1 VRPTLPPRKRLN
13 HVLAGAA
20 VLLTVLAIWPWVA
33 PVAAPRRAA
42 EAADTPPPPP
52 AIADLAPLAAFRA
65 VFERP
70 MFSPSR
76 RPPADGKVP
85 QLGIGIAERYRLL
98 GLVSAGDARRALL
111 AEGTRRFEIAEGAA
125 LDGWT
130 VARIEQDR
138 VVLSSPSGE
147 TELRL
152 YRAVPNGVNP
162 SAPEKP
168 VLEKPMLDNSGR

>member
-1 VRPTLPPRKRLN
+1 MRPKLPPRPRLN
-13 HVLAGAA
+13 NALAGAA
-20 VLLTVLAIWPWVA
+20 VLLTMLAIWPWVA
-33 PVAAPRRAA
+33 PVAAPGRTA
-42 EAADTPPPPP
+42 EATETLPPAP
-52 AIADLAPLAAFRA
+52 AIADLPSLATFRA

-70 MFSPSR
+70 IFSPSR
-76 RPPADGKVP
+76 RPPADGKAPV
-85 QLGIGIAERYRLL
+85 LGIGVAERYRLL
-98 GLVSAGDARRALL
+98 GLVSAGEARRALL

-147 TELRL
+147 AELRL
-152 YRAVPNGVNP
+152 LRAGPNGMNP

-168 VLEKPMLDNSGR
+168 MLENSGR